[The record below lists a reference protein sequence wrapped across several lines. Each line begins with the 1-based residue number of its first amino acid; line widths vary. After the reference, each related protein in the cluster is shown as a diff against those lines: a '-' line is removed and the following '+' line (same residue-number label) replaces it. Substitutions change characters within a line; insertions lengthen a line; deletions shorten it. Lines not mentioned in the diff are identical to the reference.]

1 LPSSLHHQLLFRR
14 SGGGNDQFVLNKA
27 TAGNNVTITDFTV
40 ADDVFALSNA
50 AFAGAPAVGAALA
63 VSLVAGAT
71 NSANTILVDTFANLT
86 ADQTATGLVRFGYAK
101 DNGKLF
107 YDADGNFS
115 AGTVLIATTAA
126 LNLNASNFA
135 IVA

>member
-1 LPSSLHHQLLFRR
+1 
-14 SGGGNDQFVLNKA
+14 
-27 TAGNNVTITDFTV
+27 
-40 ADDVFALSNA
+40 
-50 AFAGAPAVGAALA
+50 
-63 VSLVAGAT
+63 
-71 NSANTILVDTFANLT
+71 VDTFANLT
-86 ADQTATGLVRFGYAK
+86 ANQTATGLVRFGYAK

-115 AGTVLIATTAA
+115 AGTVLIATTAV